1 MLYSHGDTREAPVAG
16 PIRVVHYLNQFFGGI
31 GAEEHANEPV
41 RVVRGPVGPGRV
53 LVQLLEAEGE
63 VVATMICGDNY
74 FNERQDEALAAVVE
88 ALKEARP
95 DVVVAGPAFDAG
107 RYGLACGAVCKAAQG
122 MGIPSVTGMHPENP
136 GVATHGHEAVVVP
149 TGANP
154 AEMKQAL
161 AEMCRLALKMASG
174 QELDPAET
182 EGYLARGIRRP
193 GLRPEPGF
201 KRAMD
206 MLVDKLNGR
215 PFKTEVPIRLPDRV
229 EPAPEVPDLE
239 TATIAL
245 VTTGGLVRK
254 GNPDR
259 QLPSNA
265 RRYFRHSVNE
275 LQGLSAQD
283 WEAFH
288 SGYFN
293 GIVNTNPNYVLPLC
307 FMRDLE
313 REGAIASVY
322 PWIYALPGVS
332 TPVMYARQL
341 GEGIAGELR
350 EDGVDG
356 CILVAT

>member
-1 MLYSHGDTREAPVAG
+1 MTG

-31 GAEEHANEPV
+31 GGEEHANEPV
-41 RVVRGPVGPGRV
+41 RVVPGPVGPGRV
-53 LVQLLEAEGE
+53 LAQLLEGKGE
-63 VVATMICGDNY
+63 VVATVICGDNY
-74 FNERQDEALAAVVE
+74 FSEREEEARASVIEALRKAQ
-88 ALKEARP
+88 P
-95 DVVVAGPAFDAG
+95 DVVTAGPAFDAG
-107 RYGLACGAVCKAAQG
+107 RYGLACGAVCAAAQEA
-122 MGIPSVTGMHPENP
+122 GIPAVTGMHPENP
-136 GVATHGHEAVVVP
+136 GVATHGHEALVVP

-161 AEMCRLALKMASG
+161 ADMCRLALKLGGG
-174 QELDPAET
+174 QQLGPAEA
-182 EGYLARGIRRP
+182 EGYLPRGIRRP
-193 GLRPEPGF
+193 GLRPEPGYV
-201 KRAMD
+201 RALD
-206 MLVDKLNGR
+206 MLVDKLSGR
-215 PFKTEVPIRLPDRV
+215 DFKTEVPVRLPDRV
-229 EPAPEVPDLE
+229 EPAPAIADLAA
-239 TATIAL
+239 ATIAL

-259 QLPSNA
+259 QVPSNA
-265 RRYFRHSVNE
+265 RRYFRHSVKE
-275 LQGLSAQD
+275 LQGLSTQD

-313 REGAIASVY
+313 REGSIASVY

-332 TPVMYARQL
+332 TPVLYARQL